1 MIEYLRRETAQAEQ
15 MPAAPVLAEG
25 AWVKI
30 LSGCFQYIEG
40 RVLHFDP
47 RTERIRLLLTLLG
60 SEVQVSVAADRV
72 ALLTDAPPNYPS
84 GLLAERPS
92 ESLRLRHAV

>member
-1 MIEYLRRETAQAEQ
+1 
-15 MPAAPVLAEG
+15 
-25 AWVKI
+25 
-30 LSGCFQYIEG
+30 
-40 RVLHFDP
+40 
-47 RTERIRLLLTLLG
+47 LLTLLG

-84 GLLAERPS
+84 GLMAERPS